1 MFAKRQERVG
11 GEELLPKG
19 HLRYQL
25 IAMATYLPWGYLRFR
40 LRLRLLGS
48 DRRSG
53 AGGECLKLRKQ

>member
-1 MFAKRQERVG
+1 VLAKAR
-11 GEELLPKG
+11 LPWG

-53 AGGECLKLRKQ
+53 AGGVCLKSRKQ